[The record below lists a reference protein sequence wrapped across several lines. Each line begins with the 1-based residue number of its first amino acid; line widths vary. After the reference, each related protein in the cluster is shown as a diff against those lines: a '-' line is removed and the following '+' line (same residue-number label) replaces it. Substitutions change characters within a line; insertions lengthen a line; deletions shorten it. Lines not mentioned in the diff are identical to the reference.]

1 MYKNHSKIISV
12 ILALALALSMY
23 CLPVSAE
30 YTTTIHT
37 TSGVMQA
44 NIGDEAR
51 VDFWFTYTQVPYG
64 APSIGEPTDTNW
76 YVSGVG
82 ELCNGIAWYPCA
94 PENKMTF
101 NEETGLYEI
110 VFSQVGEGASE
121 SYPFSFDFKVT
132 DGTWDESY
140 PVDNVRGSI
149 SAKDDVKVTF
159 NPETKEVNWYSSSKF
174 IITDFTYRVAGDASL
189 CGSSWNATDDDNKMT
204 YNEETSRYEKVY
216 TGVSACEQGYMYKIT
231 VDGSTW
237 IPEGF
242 VNPVVYV
249 QYDNATVTIWYDE
262 ATGLLGAEVEYEN
275 RTFNVSLDANGGTIN
290 SGNITGYT
298 YGQGATLPTDVT
310 KAGYTFMG
318 WYDNQALTGSPV
330 TAISETETGEKKYW
344 AKWEA
349 KTFNVSLDANGG
361 TINSGNITGYTYGQ
375 GATLPTDVTKAGYT
389 FMGWYDNQALTGSPV
404 TAISETETGEK
415 KYWAKWEAKTYTVS
429 FNTGGGNTIN
439 DKTVTWED
447 KVLEG
452 ISSPTK
458 SGWAFTGWTC
468 GNTAVTSYT
477 TYGDLAE
484 NDTAA
489 GITLTAQ
496 WRDTSIP
503 TGGGSVSSNQH
514 TCKDVSPKD
523 HKCDICGATLSN
535 HSGGTA
541 TCTEKAIC
549 EICGKPYGETDST
562 NHNLK
567 KIPEKEATADE
578 TGNEEYWHCEDCD
591 KDFSDKNGKNPV
603 KPEDM
608 IISKLPPEII
618 EGAGQSVTKGE
629 RKTLTFRSNA
639 AFGDFIRVELDGKTL
654 DESNYTVKE
663 GSTVVTLK
671 ADFVATL
678 SVGKHTLAIVSE
690 SGTATAEFTVYATAE
705 EAEEAE
711 EIEEVE
717 EIEDDDICPPTG
729 YDGNMPLLLTLM
741 FVSGGTVFAAAV
753 IGRKK
758 KQSKN

>member
-1 MYKNHSKIISV
+1 MYKNHSKINSV

-37 TSGVMQA
+37 PSGVMQA

-64 APSIGEPTDTNW
+64 APSIDEPTDTNW
-76 YVSGVG
+76 YVSGVS
-82 ELCNGIAWYPCA
+82 ELCNGVAWYPCA

-121 SYPFSFDFKVT
+121 SNPFSFDFKVT

-140 PVDNVRGSI
+140 PVNNVKGSI

-189 CGSSWNATDDDNKMT
+189 CGSSWNATDDNNKMT

-275 RTFNVSLDANGGTIN
+275 RTFNVALDTNGGTIN

-310 KAGYTFMG
+310 KTGCNFKG
-318 WYDNQALTGSPV
+318 WYDNEALTGSPV
-330 TAISETETGEKKYW
+330 TAISETEAEDKEYW
-344 AKWEA
+344 AKWE
-349 KTFNVSLDANGG
+349 
-361 TINSGNITGYTYGQ
+361 
-375 GATLPTDVTKAGYT
+375 
-389 FMGWYDNQALTGSPV
+389 
-404 TAISETETGEK
+404 E
-415 KYWAKWEAKTYTVS
+415 KTYTVR
-429 FNTGGGNTIN
+429 FDTNGGNAIN
-439 DKTVTWED
+439 DKSVKWTD
-447 KVLEG
+447 KVLVG
-452 ISSPTK
+452 IPSPTK
-458 SGWAFTGWTC
+458 SGWVFTGWTC
-468 GNTAVTSYT
+468 GNTTVASYT

-484 NDTAA
+484 NDSVAE
-489 GITLTAQ
+489 ITLTAQ
-496 WRDTSIP
+496 WHKLDIP

-523 HKCDICGATLSN
+523 HRCDTCGATLSG

-549 EICGKPYGETDST
+549 EVCGKPYGETDST
-562 NHNLK
+562 NHNLE

-578 TGNEEYWHCEDCD
+578 TGNEVYWHCDDCN
-591 KDFSDKNGKNPV
+591 KDFADKKGK
-603 KPEDM
+603 KEIEQED
-608 IISKLPPEII
+608 IIIPKLSPEII
-618 EGAGQSVTKGE
+618 EGAGQSITKGE
-629 RKTLTFRSNA
+629 RKALTFCSIA

-654 DESNYTVKE
+654 EKSNYTVKE
-663 GSTVVTLK
+663 GSTIVTLK
-671 ADFVATL
+671 ADFVAGL
-678 SVGKHTLAIVSE
+678 SVGRHTLAIVSE
-690 SGTATAEFTVYATAE
+690 SGTAITEFTVYATAE
-705 EAEEAE
+705 EAEEGAVTDNPDESGE
-711 EIEEVE
+711 EE
-717 EIEDDDICPPTG
+717 DDICPPTG
-729 YDGNMPLLLTLM
+729 VEVNRLLVLAL
-741 FVSGGTVFAAAV
+741 VSGGTAFAASL
-753 IGRKK
+753 IRRKK
-758 KQSKN
+758 

>member
-275 RTFNVSLDANGGTIN
+275 R
-290 SGNITGYT
+290 
-298 YGQGATLPTDVT
+298 
-310 KAGYTFMG
+310 
-318 WYDNQALTGSPV
+318 
-330 TAISETETGEKKYW
+330 
-344 AKWEA
+344 
-349 KTFNVSLDANGG
+349 TFNVSLDANGG